1 MAGHNFISSKCTPDS
16 SLHQIRKWL
25 DNCLQNHPSCSAE
38 NESESWVPT
47 RLIEI
52 KPGVSD
58 GTPITRLCLNPNLLG
73 QKYMTLSHCWGPNP
87 AMVGL
92 ITTIDNIRRLE
103 ESIPW
108 DKLSKTFQDAII
120 LTLKL
125 GINYLWIDSLC
136 IIQQCPED
144 WIREAK
150 EMQRVYYNS
159 FLNIAATAA
168 EDGRRGCFFDR
179 LSRFM
184 EPLAI
189 SLTIEQG
196 SEPET
201 LFPFI
206 EDPPLE
212 CGLARQPLIRRCWV
226 MQERILAPRVLHFT
240 DEQLIWECNERQS
253 FEAGFCCTGHILVK
267 LHFKLDAPRR
277 SLRGIQGS
285 SSFADYFDSSDE
297 DEEMP
302 LPYDPRGFQA
312 WSEIVHDYSAASLTN
327 FSDKLVALNGVAERM
342 KIQLNDEYFW
352 GLWRNQLTE
361 SLLWKVTRP
370 ENAIPPQEHIAP
382 TWSWASINGSSIT
395 PMPMT

>member
-1 MAGHNFISSKCTPDS
+1 
-16 SLHQIRKWL
+16 
-25 DNCLQNHPSCSAE
+25 
-38 NESESWVPT
+38 
-47 RLIEI
+47 
-52 KPGVSD
+52 
-58 GTPITRLCLNPNLLG
+58 
-73 QKYMTLSHCWGPNP
+73 
-87 AMVGL
+87 MVGL

-240 DEQLIWECNERQS
+240 DEQLI
-253 FEAGFCCTGHILVK
+253 
-267 LHFKLDAPRR
+267 
-277 SLRGIQGS
+277 
-285 SSFADYFDSSDE
+285 
-297 DEEMP
+297 
-302 LPYDPRGFQA
+302 
-312 WSEIVHDYSAASLTN
+312 
-327 FSDKLVALNGVAERM
+327 
-342 KIQLNDEYFW
+342 
-352 GLWRNQLTE
+352 
-361 SLLWKVTRP
+361 
-370 ENAIPPQEHIAP
+370 
-382 TWSWASINGSSIT
+382 
-395 PMPMT
+395 